1 MRPTRISLLILG
13 LSLPASGALAELKL
27 PRVSQKATVMQTVG
41 LTDITVTYSRP
52 GVKGRTIWG
61 DLVPYDQP
69 WRTGAN
75 EATTIQV
82 SEDILLGGQKLPA
95 GTYALL
101 TIPAKDGWQVVVSK
115 DKDLWGSNGYKQEND
130 VLRFKAQPTTTSE
143 SVEWMTFGF
152 ENLTWNSADLV
163 LRWEKL
169 RLTMPVA
176 NDDLDQVVANARS
189 EVASAKA
196 DDWRTPY
203 QAANFLFTA
212 SLEPALTSTWAKK
225 SAEIDGNYQ
234 NLTLMAK
241 IAAKE
246 GKTKDAITYA
256 EKAIKAG
263 KESKEKV
270 DTSATE
276 KLLAQWTAKP

>member
-1 MRPTRISLLILG
+1 MFFLVAA
-13 LSLPASGALAELKL
+13 LSLIAAGAQAELKL
-27 PRVSQKATVMQTVG
+27 PRVSQNAKVTQTVG
-41 LTDITVTYSRP
+41 LTDITLTYSRP

-61 DLVPYDQP
+61 ELVPYDQP

-75 EATTIQV
+75 EATTITV
-82 SEDILLGGQKLPA
+82 SDDIMMGGQKLPA
-95 GTYALL
+95 GTYALV
-101 TIPAKDGWQVVVSK
+101 TIPGKDGWQLAVNK
-115 DKDLWGSNGYKQEND
+115 EKELWGAYEYKQEND
-130 VLRFKAQPTTTSE
+130 VLRFKAVPTMTTDA
-143 SVEWMTFGF
+143 VEWMSFGF
-152 ENLTWNSADLV
+152 ENLTYNSADLV

-169 RLTMPVA
+169 KLVMPIA
-176 NDDLDQVVANARS
+176 NDDLDQVVANAKT
-189 EVASAKA
+189 EVAAAKT

-212 SLEPALTSTWAKK
+212 SIEPALSSTWAKK
-225 SAEIDGNYQ
+225 STTVEGNYQ

-246 GKTKDAITYA
+246 GKTKDAIGYA

-263 KESKEKV
+263 KEATEKV